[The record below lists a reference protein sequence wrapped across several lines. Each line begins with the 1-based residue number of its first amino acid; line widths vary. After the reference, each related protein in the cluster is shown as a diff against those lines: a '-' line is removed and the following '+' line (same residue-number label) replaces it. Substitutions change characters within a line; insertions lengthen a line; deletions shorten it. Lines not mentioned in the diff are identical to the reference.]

1 MTSEPKPEDVE
12 ALIGKIAVATAAATE
27 QEASSVPANSVE
39 LTNKVADM
47 LFNSVNR
54 KLLGIL
60 TKQQVSGV
68 KKILLLND
76 VIYDN
81 KPSILTRLVNNEI
94 DLSVSE
100 GGEGRKQLVTL
111 TRVEDPVE
119 QNVSR
124 IKRFIG

>member
-1 MTSEPKPEDVE
+1 MTPEPKPEDVE
-12 ALIGKIAVATAAATE
+12 ALISKIAVATAAATE

>member
-12 ALIGKIAVATAAATE
+12 ALISKIAVATAAASE
-27 QEASSVPANSVE
+27 QDVSNVPANSVE

-60 TKQQVSGV
+60 TKQQVSGI